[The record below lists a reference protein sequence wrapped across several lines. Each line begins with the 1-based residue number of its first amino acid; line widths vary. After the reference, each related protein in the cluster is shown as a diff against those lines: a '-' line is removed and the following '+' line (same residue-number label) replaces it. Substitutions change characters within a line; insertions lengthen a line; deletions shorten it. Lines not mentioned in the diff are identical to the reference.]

1 MITVESMLLAD
12 GPALSSYIARKL
24 VTQGCSA
31 DVARQRIS
39 RAGPHVRRLKGLVF
53 PRNARFLYHVKHEGT
68 ERYWTALARDIREAS
83 PAYGPALAALQARDG
98 VVPLEQF
105 AIISGSP
112 IRQQGHVSS
121 ETVLQ
126 RLEAVHLVER
136 GELQGVGPVVALRA
150 DGHLGSPN
158 FRRLRARLVVEKI
171 LLLALRDWAR
181 RLGVASY
188 DKIEIRGETDRLPT
202 FGTFNWDLC
211 GPSYLVPIVRRQK
224 DGRPKPGFL
233 VGDVI
238 AGAAVDEHAVAAF
251 IRKFSLSSYLKNL
264 PPFMPVLVADGY
276 TQAAFNLGRTHGIM
290 LATPK
295 NLFGRDLAIGLATLL
310 ETLSKAAA
318 VAVAKPEVIGELF
331 DKLSSI
337 EGADR
342 NLRGSLFE
350 LVVGHVVQARFG
362 GSIDI
367 NHLLRYDTFKAEI
380 DVRRVVAG
388 EVWLYECKGYQPDHL
403 IDAPEVEAWL
413 TEKVPGIY
421 RATKAEDRFNNSTVH
436 FEFWTSGGFTDAAI
450 AALEAARDR
459 TKRYVIGWKD
469 GREVRNELAKLS
481 SFGMTAMFDQHFLKH
496 PIAVFDRRHDGA
508 GALADLH
515 INPTIPVDPTV
526 PFVPFVPAL
535 PKPPSRQ
542 DIRAEVEAAMAYERS
557 APTASAAE

>member
-1 MITVESMLLAD
+1 MISVESILLAN
-12 GPALSSYIARKL
+12 GPALSSEIARQL
-24 VTQGCSA
+24 MAQGCST

-39 RAGPHVRRLKGLVF
+39 RAGPNVRRLKGLIF
-53 PRNARFLYHVKHEGT
+53 PRNTRFLYHAKHEGS
-68 ERYWTALARDIREAS
+68 EQYWKALTRDIGEAS

-105 AIISGSP
+105 TIISGSP
-112 IRQQGHVSS
+112 IRQKGQVSS

-126 RLEAVHLVER
+126 RLEAVHLIER
-136 GELQGVGPVVALRA
+136 GEMQGVGPVVSLRA
-150 DGHLGSPN
+150 DGYLGHPN
-158 FRRLRARLVVEKI
+158 FTRLRARLAVERM

-188 DKIEIRGETDRLPT
+188 DKIEIRGETDHLPT

-211 GPSYLVPIVRRQK
+211 GPSYMVPLVRRQK
-224 DGRPKPGFL
+224 DGTPKPGFL

-238 AGAAVDEHAVAAF
+238 AGSAVDEHAIAAF

-264 PPFMPVLVADGY
+264 PPFMPVLIADGY
-276 TQAAFNLGRTHGIM
+276 TQTAFNLGRSRGLM

-295 NLFGRDLAIGLATLL
+295 NLFGRDVAVGLTTLL

-331 DKLSSI
+331 DKLSAI
-337 EGADR
+337 DGADR

-367 NHLLRYDTFKAEI
+367 NHLIRYDTFRAEI

-388 EVWLYECKGYQPDHL
+388 EVWIYECKGYQPDHL

-413 TEKVPGIY
+413 KEKVPGIY
-421 RATKAEDRFNNSTVH
+421 SATKAEDRFNSSTVH

-450 AALEAARDR
+450 AALNAARAR
-459 TKRYVIGWKD
+459 TKRYVIGWRAGK
-469 GREVRNELAKLS
+469 EVRSELAKLS
-481 SFGMTAMFDQHFLKH
+481 SSGMTSMFDQHFLKH

-508 GALADLH
+508 GALANLNIDA
-515 INPTIPVDPTV
+515 IAPADEPFAPT
-526 PFVPFVPAL
+526 L
-535 PKPPSRQ
+535 PKRQSRLEV
-542 DIRAEVEAAMAYERS
+542 RAEIDATMAYERS
-557 APTASAAE
+557 RSIDIDGE

>member
-1 MITVESMLLAD
+1 MTTVESILLAD
-12 GPALSSYIARKL
+12 GPALSSDIARKL
-24 VTQGCSA
+24 VAQGCSA

-53 PRNARFLYHVKHEGT
+53 PRNARFLYHEKHEGT

-158 FRRLRARLVVEKI
+158 FQRLRARLVVEKM

-211 GPSYLVPIVRRQK
+211 GPSYLVPIVRRER

-367 NHLLRYDTFKAEI
+367 NHLLRYDTFKAEL

-388 EVWLYECKGYQPDHL
+388 EVWIYECKGYQPDHL
-403 IDAPEVEAWL
+403 IDAPEVETWL

-421 RATKAEDRFNNSTVH
+421 RATKAEDRFNSSTVH

-469 GREVRNELAKLS
+469 GREVRSELAKLS
-481 SFGMTAMFDQHFLKH
+481 SSGMTAMFDQHFLKH

-508 GALADLH
+508 GALANLH
-515 INPTIPVDPTV
+515 IDPTIPVDPTV
-526 PFVPFVPAL
+526 PFVPAL
-535 PKPPSRQ
+535 PKPASRQ
-542 DIRAEVEAAMAYERS
+542 DIRARVEAAMAYERS
-557 APTASAAE
+557 APTTAAAE

>member
-1 MITVESMLLAD
+1 MITVETILLSE
-12 GPALSSYIARKL
+12 GPALSSEVARRL
-24 VTQGCSA
+24 VAQGCSP

-39 RAGPHVRRLKGLVF
+39 RAGSNVRRLKGLVF
-53 PRNARFLYHVKHEGT
+53 PRNARFLYHAKHERS
-68 ERYWTALARDIREAS
+68 EQYWTALSRDIRQAS

-105 AIISGSP
+105 SIISGSP
-112 IRQQGHVSS
+112 IRQQGQVSS

-126 RLEAVHLVER
+126 RLEAVHLIER
-136 GELQGVGPVVALRA
+136 SEMQGVGPVVSLRA
-150 DGHLGSPN
+150 DGYLGSPN
-158 FRRLRARLVVEKI
+158 FQRLRARLVVEKM

-188 DKIEIRGETDRLPT
+188 DKIEIRGDADRLPT
-202 FGTFNWDLC
+202 FGTFKWDLC
-211 GPSYLVPIVRRQK
+211 GPSYMVPIVRRQK

-251 IRKFSLSSYLKNL
+251 VRKFSLSSYLKNL
-264 PPFMPVLVADGY
+264 PPFMPVLMADGY
-276 TQAAFNLGRTHGIM
+276 TPEAFNLGRSHGVM

-295 NLFGRDLAIGLATLL
+295 NLFGRDVAVGLATLL

-337 EGADR
+337 DGADR

-350 LVVGHVVQARFG
+350 LVVGHLVQARFG

-367 NHLLRYDTFKAEI
+367 NHLIRYDTFRAEI

-388 EVWLYECKGYQPDHL
+388 EVWIYECKGYQPDHL

-413 TEKVPGIY
+413 KDKVPGIY
-421 RATKAEDRFNNSTVH
+421 SATKAEDRFNSSTIH

-450 AALEAARDR
+450 AALKAARDR
-459 TKRYVIGWKD
+459 TKRYVIGWKA
-469 GREVRNELAKLS
+469 GKEVRSELARLS
-481 SFGMTAMFDQHFLKH
+481 SSGMTAMFDQHFLKH

-508 GALADLH
+508 SALADLD
-515 INPTIPVDPTV
+515 IDATV
-526 PFVPFVPAL
+526 PANPSQPFVPAL
-535 PKPPSRQ
+535 PKQPSRQ
-542 DIRAEVEAAMAYERS
+542 EIRAEVQAATAYERS
-557 APTASAAE
+557 PPPMPAAE

>member
-1 MITVESMLLAD
+1 MTTVELILLAD
-12 GPALSSYIARKL
+12 GPALSSDIARKL
-24 VTQGCSA
+24 VAQGCSA

-39 RAGPHVRRLKGLVF
+39 RAGPNVRRLKGLVF
-53 PRNARFLYHVKHEGT
+53 PRNARFLYHVKYEGT
-68 ERYWTALARDIREAS
+68 EQYWTALARDLHEAS

-98 VVPLEQF
+98 VVPLDQF

-112 IRQQGHVSS
+112 LRQQGQVSS

-126 RLEAVHLVER
+126 RLEAVHIIER
-136 GELQGVGPVVALRA
+136 GELQGVGPVVSLRA
-150 DGHLGSPN
+150 DGRLGHPN
-158 FRRLRARLVVEKI
+158 FQRLRARLIVEKM

-181 RLGVASY
+181 RLGVASF

-211 GPSYLVPIVRRQK
+211 GPSYMVPIVRRQK
-224 DGRPKPGFL
+224 DGPPKPGFL
-233 VGDVI
+233 VADVI
-238 AGAAVDEHAVAAF
+238 AGAAIDEHAVAAF
-251 IRKFSLSSYLKNL
+251 VRKFSLSSYLKNL

-276 TQAAFNLGRTHGIM
+276 TQAAFNLGRSHGVM

-295 NLFGRDLAIGLATLL
+295 NLFGRDVAVGLATLL

-318 VAVAKPEVIGELF
+318 IAVAKPEVIGELF

-367 NHLLRYDTFKAEI
+367 NHLLRYDTFRAEI

-403 IDAPEVEAWL
+403 IDAPEIEAWL

-421 RATKAEDRFNNSTVH
+421 SATKAEDRFNSSTVH

-450 AALEAARDR
+450 AVLEAARDR
-459 TKRYVIGWKD
+459 TKRYAIGWKA
-469 GREVRNELAKLS
+469 GSEVRKELAKLS
-481 SFGMTAMFDQHFLKH
+481 SSGMTAMFDQHFLKH

-508 GALADLH
+508 GALADLN
-515 INPTIPVDPTV
+515 IDASIPADPV
-526 PFVPFVPAL
+526 EPFVPAL
-535 PKPPSRQ
+535 PKRPSPQ
-542 DIRAEVEAAMAYERS
+542 DVRAEIQAAMAYERTV
-557 APTASAAE
+557 PTASAAE